1 MTGRSI
7 SYNLEEPLDFT
18 VGILYTKSM
27 KEVSKLQITIT
38 TQIHSITFELT
49 FEQLNALMGV
59 LTPEQQDEF
68 TALIHSTL

>member
-1 MTGRSI
+1 
-7 SYNLEEPLDFT
+7 
-18 VGILYTKSM
+18 
-27 KEVSKLQITIT
+27 LQITIT